1 MYSRQAKF
9 SIHTSLWTTK
19 AGDSQTP
26 VLRTHIPQMP
36 FNFTIQGY
44 QKRCTGSKNFASFK
58 IWNKTQVSFL
68 ETLKI

>member
-9 SIHTSLWTTK
+9 SLHTSLWTTK

-36 FNFTIQGY
+36 FSISQY
-44 QKRCTGSKNFASFK
+44 RVIKKDVLVLK
-58 IWNKTQVSFL
+58 MSFL
-68 ETLKI
+68 LKYGTKLRYLF